1 MRVFAAIVILGVVVG
16 GCSPRKRTPAEA
28 GLITTNMTLQQVVEK
43 MGECH
48 EVLKGEDDLTEYAY
62 ELTDGSVVVFDPE
75 RPFALTNRIQAIQF
89 FRGTNLVHLR

>member
-1 MRVFAAIVILGVVVG
+1 MRVLTAIVILAVVAG

-28 GLITTNMTLQQVVEK
+28 ALITTNMTLQQVVDK

-48 EVLKGEDDLTEYAY
+48 QVLRGPDGLTEYSY
-62 ELTDGSVVVFDPE
+62 ELTDGSVVIFDPE

-89 FRGTNLVHLR
+89 FRGTNIVHLP